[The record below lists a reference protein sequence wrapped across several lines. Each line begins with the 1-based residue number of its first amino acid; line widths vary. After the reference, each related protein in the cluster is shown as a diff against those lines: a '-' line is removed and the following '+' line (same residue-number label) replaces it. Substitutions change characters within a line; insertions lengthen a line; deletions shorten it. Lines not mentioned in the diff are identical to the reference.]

1 MRVERVVTEKISEI
15 ILCYVYLYSII
26 ISIKNIVMQNTD
38 SLHKNT
44 NPDSV
49 QQLRGEIARLNRN
62 QARLV
67 QIMDSLPGL
76 VGYVDLQLTI
86 VYANKLIEN
95 WYQRPRSDLIGMQL
109 RTLFTDEHYGIVEE
123 LLKRVL
129 NGEEINEE
137 REIQYPDGHA
147 RIVHLN
153 YIPDHIDNTIQGYF
167 FLVRDVTKRR
177 KAEIALQV
185 TNIELDRRV
194 IEATT
199 ELEFRNQQ
207 LQNENQARQKSEE
220 RYRIVSELMSDL
232 IYVYQVDPDN
242 RMQTIWY
249 TGRLSKEFTP
259 QLQDRHYRLWRPI
272 IHPDDSGLLDERIER
287 LLSNQS
293 SIDEFRVID
302 SQGCTRWMRVFGRPI
317 FSLEEQRV
325 VQIMVAAQDI
335 TETKNAEAAVDQ
347 QRSRLTAALES
358 MSDGFLLFDQ
368 SGSLVEFNDKITQL
382 FPKVADRM
390 IKGVKF
396 EALVEASVKAGEIKA
411 AKNNPEAWVSD
422 RLTDYPCESGAREV
436 ELTDGRWVLATDRPT
451 RDGGVVSIR
460 TDITSRKRAEEQ
472 RRHQEAELAQ
482 VLRRASMGEMASALA
497 HELSQ
502 PLAVIVNYSNGLLR
516 RLERETLN
524 RSDIEKALNSIR
536 NAGQRAKDIVN
547 HVGDFV
553 RRGQPAVK
561 NESLESMV
569 NEVSD
574 LLHGALIRN
583 HIHYEVRLP
592 VEKICVLVNRIEI
605 TQVLFNLLRN
615 AIDAV
620 IHSTTLEA
628 SIILQANS
636 EQGVGVTV
644 SVADN
649 GPGVAD
655 NLTNSL
661 FEPYITSK
669 DSGLGMGLSI
679 SRTIVEGHGGRL
691 WLEQNTSSGSCFKFF
706 LPVLN
711 NE

>member
-1 MRVERVVTEKISEI
+1 
-15 ILCYVYLYSII
+15 
-26 ISIKNIVMQNTD
+26 MQNTD
-38 SLHKNT
+38 SLHENT

-49 QQLRGEIARLNRN
+49 QQLRGEIVRLNRN

-76 VGYVDLQLTI
+76 VGYVDLQLII
-86 VYANKLIEN
+86 VYANKLIES

-137 REIQYPDGHA
+137 RKIQYPDGHA

-153 YIPDHIDNTIQGYF
+153 YIPDQIDDTIQGYF

-177 KAEIALQV
+177 KAENALQV
-185 TNIELDRRV
+185 ANLELDRRV
-194 IEATT
+194 IKATT

-207 LQNENQARQKSEE
+207 LQKENQARQKSEE

-259 QLQDRHYRLWRPI
+259 QIQDRHYRLWRPI
-272 IHPDDSGLLDERIER
+272 IHPDDNGLLDERLER
-287 LLSNQS
+287 LLSNKT

-302 SQGCTRWMRVFGRPI
+302 SQGSTRWIRVFGRPI
-317 FSLEEQRV
+317 YCSKEQRV

-368 SGSLVEFNDKITQL
+368 SGSLVEFNDKILQL
-382 FPKVADRM
+382 FPKVADKM
-390 IKGVKF
+390 TKGTKF

-411 AKNNPEAWVSD
+411 AKSNPQAWVTD
-422 RLTDYPCESGAREV
+422 RLTDYPSESGAREV

-524 RSDIEKALNSIR
+524 RNDIQKALDSIR
-536 NAGQRAKDIVN
+536 NAGQRAKDIVK

-553 RRGQPAVK
+553 RRGQPVVK

-583 HIHYEVRLP
+583 HIRYKVLLP
-592 VEKICVLVNRIEI
+592 TEKLCVLVNRIEI

-620 IHSTTLEA
+620 VQSATLDA
-628 SIILQANS
+628 TIILQAYS
-636 EQGVGVTV
+636 EQGIGVTV
-644 SVADN
+644 SVSDN
-649 GPGVAD
+649 GSGVAD
-655 NLTNSL
+655 NLTNCL

-691 WLEQNTSSGSCFKFF
+691 WLDQNSVKGSCFKFF